1 MSIIDLWRY
10 RKKKDL
16 KESDPVIS
24 REGKIGRKT
33 GEIGTAEEQADR
45 ERRSVE
51 VRSERN
57 VTISDGDFAAESVVK
72 KKKKKKSRVYTSKK
86 DEKSPFPIMT
96 VVFSM
101 ICTALIMS
109 VIINFVQVNEYSK
122 DISSLQ
128 KRVEEVHKES
138 TELQTA
144 LDEKNNTEAL
154 RRYMSEHSDSL
165 NMIDESLMKAP
176 TAITPEKEDTIS
188 DYEAKETDEGLMSVV
203 LNALAE
209 NFVNAWNIFSGE
221 E

>member
-16 KESDPVIS
+16 KESDPVIN
-24 REGKIGRKT
+24 RDGKIGRKT
-33 GEIGTAEEQADR
+33 GLAGSAEEQADR

-57 VTISDGDFAAESVVK
+57 VTISDGDFAAEAIPK
-72 KKKKKKSRVYTSKK
+72 KKRRKSRVYTSRK

-96 VVFSM
+96 VVFSL

-128 KRVEEVHKES
+128 KRIDTVHKET

-144 LDEKNNTEAL
+144 LDEKNNSEEL
-154 RRYMSEHSDSL
+154 RRYLSEHSDSL
-165 NMIDESLMKAP
+165 NMIEEGLMKAP
-176 TAITPEKEDTIS
+176 TAITPEKGDTIS
-188 DYEAKETDEGLMSVV
+188 DYEAKETDDGLMSVV

-209 NFVNAWNIFSGE
+209 NFVNAWNIFSGSE
-221 E
+221 